1 MLLNL
6 QKLLD
11 NCIMKKFILSA
22 AILLTSAV
30 AFAESTLNPKPFVV
44 PELREW
50 TGAVGTFIP
59 DSLPVITVAN
69 ESLLEVANS
78 FADDYRTM
86 FGVRPEVFMGKPA
99 KGTIHLAIKKDKKL
113 TSEGYKIDITD
124 KIVVSA
130 PEIVGVFWA
139 TRTLLQISEQS
150 ENRSIPCG
158 KIIDFPDYGVRGLS
172 IDVGRKFFPM
182 EYLRDLVKILSYFK
196 MNSLRIHLNDN
207 GFPYYFG
214 NDWDKTYSA
223 FRLESDTYP
232 GLTARDG
239 YYTKKEFRDFQI
251 SSAKDFVDIVP
262 EIDVPAHALAFS
274 RYNPNLGSK
283 EFGMDHLNLFS
294 EELIPFL
301 DSLFA
306 EYLGGEYPVFVNEY
320 VHIGTDEFGK
330 DYKGFENKKETTEKF
345 RSFMDHYI
353 RLVEDYGKKPW
364 VWGSLSTAPGETPVK
379 TEGVMLDAWYNG
391 YADPREMVKL
401 GFKINSIPDGMVY
414 IVPNTGY
421 YHDYLNTKWLYEN
434 WTPARVGSEQFEEK
448 DPALVGGYFAVW
460 NDHVGNGISVQDV
473 HHRIMDAI
481 ATMSVKL
488 WDGVNVTVPYDDF
501 YAASKILSEAPGIN
515 RLGKVGAPKSL
526 VFETARLDPDATTPI
541 RELGFGYTVEFDL
554 DGVPEKKGT
563 VLLSSPETTFYL
575 SDPVKGLFGFA
586 RDGYLNTFNFRPY
599 PGEKVHIKITGDNK
613 GTTLW
618 VNGKKYESLDKV
630 TQWHNDGKNKMYY
643 LSTMMFP
650 LERAGN
656 FKSVVTNL
664 KAYNYIAE

>member
-6 QKLLD
+6 QKPLD
-11 NCIMKKFILSA
+11 NSIMKKLILSA
-22 AILLTSAV
+22 AIMLTSAI
-30 AFAESTLNPKPFVV
+30 AFAATALNPKPFVV
-44 PELREW
+44 PELRQW
-50 TGAVGTFIP
+50 TGSAGSFNP
-59 DSLPVITVAN
+59 GNAPVVTVATDD
-69 ESLLEVANS
+69 LLEVANS
-78 FADDYRTM
+78 FADDYKTM
-86 FGVRPEVFMGKPA
+86 FGTRPTVSVGKPA
-99 KGTIHLAIKKDKKL
+99 KGTIHLALKKDKAL
-113 TSEGYKIDITD
+113 GTEGYRIDITD
-124 KIVVSA
+124 KVVVAA
-130 PEIVGVFWA
+130 PEKVGAFWA
-139 TRTLLQISEQS
+139 TKTILQMAEQS
-150 ENRSIPCG
+150 DDQSLPCG
-158 KIIDFPDYGVRGLS
+158 KITDWSDYGVRGLS
-172 IDVGRKFFPM
+172 MDVGRKFFPM
-182 EYLRDLVKILSYFK
+182 EYLRDLVKILSYYK

-239 YYTKKEFRDFQI
+239 YYTKDEFRDFQI

-274 RYNPNLGSK
+274 KYNPALGSK

-301 DSLFA
+301 DNLFG
-306 EYLGGEYPVFVNEY
+306 EYLGGDTPVFVNDY

-353 RLVEDYGKKPW
+353 RLIEGYGKKPW
-364 VWGSLSTAPGETPVK
+364 VWGSLSTAPGETPIK

-391 YADPREMVKL
+391 YADPKEMVKL

-434 WTPARVGSEQFEEK
+434 WTPARVGNVQFDEQ

-473 HHRIMDAI
+473 HHRVMDAI
-481 ATMSVKL
+481 ATMAVKL

-515 RLGKVGAPKSL
+515 RLGKVGAPQSL
-526 VFETARLDPDATTPI
+526 VFEAAKLEPSGTNPV
-541 RELGFGYTVEFDL
+541 RELGYGYTVEFDIV
-554 DGVPEKKGT
+554 GAPEEKGT
-563 VLLSSPETTFYL
+563 VLLESPEATFYL
-575 SDPVKGLFGFA
+575 ADPVKGLFGFA

-599 PGEKVHIKITGDNK
+599 PGEKVNIKITGDNK

-643 LSTMMFP
+643 LSTLVFP
-650 LERAGN
+650 LEKTGDFNSTITN
-656 FKSVVTNL
+656 F
-664 KAYNYIAE
+664 KAYNYIK

>member
-6 QKLLD
+6 QKPLD
-11 NCIMKKFILSA
+11 NSIMKKLILSA
-22 AILLTSAV
+22 AIMLTSAI
-30 AFAESTLNPKPFVV
+30 AFAATALNPKPFVV
-44 PELREW
+44 PELRQW
-50 TGAVGTFIP
+50 TGSAGSFNP
-59 DSLPVITVAN
+59 GNAPVVTVATDD
-69 ESLLEVANS
+69 LLEVANS
-78 FADDYRTM
+78 FADDYKTM
-86 FGVRPEVFMGKPA
+86 FGTRPTVSVGKPA
-99 KGTIHLAIKKDKKL
+99 KGTIHLALKKDKAFG
-113 TSEGYKIDITD
+113 TEGYRIDITD
-124 KIVVSA
+124 KVVVAA
-130 PEIVGVFWA
+130 PEKVGAFWA
-139 TRTLLQISEQS
+139 TKTILQMAEQS
-150 ENRSIPCG
+150 DDQSLPCG
-158 KIIDFPDYGVRGLS
+158 KITDWPDYGVRGLS
-172 IDVGRKFFPM
+172 MDVGRKFFPM
-182 EYLRDLVKILSYFK
+182 EYLRDLVKILSYYK

-239 YYTKKEFRDFQI
+239 YYTKDEFRDFQI

-274 RYNPNLGSK
+274 KYNPALGSK

-301 DSLFA
+301 DNLFG
-306 EYLGGEYPVFVNEY
+306 EYLGGDNPVFVNDY

-353 RLVEDYGKKPW
+353 RLIEGYGKKPW
-364 VWGSLSTAPGETPVK
+364 VWGSLSTAPGETPIK

-391 YADPREMVKL
+391 YADPKEMVKL

-414 IVPNTGY
+414 VVPNTGY

-434 WTPARVGSEQFEEK
+434 WTPARVGNVQFDEQ

-473 HHRIMDAI
+473 HHRVMDAI
-481 ATMSVKL
+481 ATMAVKL

-515 RLGKVGAPKSL
+515 RLGKVGAPQSL
-526 VFETARLDPDATTPI
+526 VFEAAKLEPSGTNPV
-541 RELGFGYTVEFDL
+541 RELGYGYTVEFDIV
-554 DGVPEKKGT
+554 GAPEEKGT
-563 VLLSSPETTFYL
+563 VLLESPEATFYL
-575 SDPVKGLFGFA
+575 ADPVKGLFGFA

-599 PGEKVHIKITGDNK
+599 PDEKVNIKITGDNK

-643 LSTMMFP
+643 LSTLVFP
-650 LERAGN
+650 LEKIGDFNSTITN
-656 FKSVVTNL
+656 F
-664 KAYNYIAE
+664 KAYNYIK